1 MTTADAEVISTFRG
15 YRGDM
20 ALLGPYYPIKKGSTD
35 HEGLIVFNGPT
46 VLSPKGRSFTSFPL

>member
-15 YRGDM
+15 YRGDT

-35 HEGLIVFNGPT
+35 HEGWK
-46 VLSPKGRSFTSFPL
+46 SPLKD